1 MLPKIETDAH
11 ADADGNADA
20 DADVDVD
27 VDVDAGV
34 LNLIHKV
41 IVAITFLNKR

>member
-27 VDVDAGV
+27 VDAGV
-34 LNLIHKV
+34 LNLIQV
-41 IVAITFLNKR
+41 LSPYDGANAS

>member
-1 MLPKIETDAH
+1 MQMWMLPKIETDAH

-20 DADVDVD
+20 DANVDVD

-34 LNLIHKV
+34 LNLIHTPGKQ
-41 IVAITFLNKR
+41 F